1 MKELIGLAG
10 YTAMITTNIV
20 VQMGRVELYL
30 KHVLMVRIADGLGAE
45 LDTGKGWE
53 PLQEKLSFR
62 DQTAPRSFG
71 MLVTDTAG

>member
-1 MKELIGLAG
+1 MNELIGPAG
-10 YTAMITTNIV
+10 YTAIMTTNIV
-20 VQMGRVELYL
+20 VQTGRVELYL

-71 MLVTDTAG
+71 QLVTDTAV